1 MSPSYVSDH
10 NIEMPLNEVPVE
22 HDNITDI
29 YDYMRAHSNLMGN
42 RILSQF
48 PALHQFDHAVSP
60 RIERLLREP
69 FPAQT
74 IALMGVVKRWQQART
89 AMVVAECGTGK
100 TLIALGAAHVHAQ
113 RRGYTVLAMV
123 PPHLSHP
130 CSFSGKNFFV
140 CAEPMEVSY
149 CVQLIRSAR
158 QVQQKMKVKKDLS
171 TRLEEM
177 TLEFQGLEADLR
189 NSRELDARSLQAFR
203 QSLDDLRMTAWTVS
217 ELMTARTT
225 EKDPEVVLGFLA
237 AERIRRFSQ
246 MARQLSTEV
255 DHKGF
260 TWESSGIQSLSD
272 SLNLLQ
278 ARLSKLMADHLEHFT
293 ASANGRGNP

>member
-1 MSPSYVSDH
+1 
-10 NIEMPLNEVPVE
+10 
-22 HDNITDI
+22 
-29 YDYMRAHSNLMGN
+29 
-42 RILSQF
+42 
-48 PALHQFDHAVSP
+48 
-60 RIERLLREP
+60 
-69 FPAQT
+69 
-74 IALMGVVKRWQQART
+74 
-89 AMVVAECGTGK
+89 
-100 TLIALGAAHVHAQ
+100 
-113 RRGYTVLAMV
+113 
-123 PPHLSHP
+123 
-130 CSFSGKNFFV
+130 
-140 CAEPMEVSY
+140 
-149 CVQLIRSAR
+149 
-158 QVQQKMKVKKDLS
+158 MKVKKDIS

-177 TLEFQGLEADLR
+177 TFEFHDLEADLR

-203 QSLDDLRMTAWTVS
+203 QSLDDLRMTAWTVN

-293 ASANGRGNP
+293 ASANGSGNP